1 MGVEVE
7 VLVTVVVGSV
17 DGILPCIRATNVG
30 NDVWQV
36 DLKLVAW
43 DEWLLVTVSD
53 CENELRSD
61 HSNLRV
67 ACI

>member
-7 VLVTVVVGSV
+7 VLVTVVVGGV
-17 DGILPCIRATNVG
+17 DGILPCVRTANVG

-43 DEWLLVTVSD
+43 DKWLLVTVSD

-61 HSNLRV
+61 HSDLRV
-67 ACI
+67 AYI